1 LPDRRRIAIVL
12 KGYPRLS
19 ETFIAQEILG
29 LERAGFDLAL
39 VALRHPTDT
48 KRHPVHDEIQAP
60 VLYLPEYL
68 HNEPLRVLKAT
79 ARCLPQ
85 PGFWKALT
93 ALGRD
98 FLKDRTRNRI
108 RRFGQAAVL
117 AAELPERVRW
127 LHAHFIHTPASAT
140 AYASMITGIPWT
152 CSAHAKDIWTSAD
165 WELSGKLT
173 SDRWTVT
180 CTRTG
185 YEHLRKLGG
194 PDAHVHLSYHG
205 LDLGRFGHFDGQR
218 SRRDGSDAADPVRIV
233 SVGRAVPKKGYDVL
247 LKALAKLPRE
257 LNWRFEHIGD
267 GEVIKTLK
275 AQADQLGITERL
287 IWRGAMDQK
296 DVLATYRVS
305 DIFALACRITPDG
318 DRDGLPNVI
327 VEACSQGLVCVS
339 TTISGVPELL
349 TDGVNGRLVPPE
361 DPESLAVALEELIR
375 YPARRHSL
383 GAAAETRVRSDF
395 DFHTSI
401 SQLVSLFEAEWEK
414 LDER

>member
-1 LPDRRRIAIVL
+1 MPERRRIAIVL

-29 LERAGFDLAL
+29 LERAGLDLAL
-39 VALRHPTDT
+39 VALRRPTDT
-48 KRHPVHDEIQAP
+48 KRHPVHEEIKAP

-68 HNEPLRVLKAT
+68 HEEPARVLKAVIKGLV
-79 ARCLPQ
+79 RL
-85 PGFWKALT
+85 GFWKALAAT
-93 ALGRD
+93 VRD
-98 FLKDRTRNRI
+98 FTKDPTRNRI

-117 AAELPERVRW
+117 TAELPERVGW

-152 CSAHAKDIWTSAD
+152 CSAHAKDIWTSPD
-165 WELSGKLT
+165 WELADKLT
-173 SDRWTVT
+173 NNRWTVT
-180 CTRTG
+180 CTQTG
-185 YEHLRKLGG
+185 HAHLERLGG

-205 LDLGRFGHFDGQR
+205 LDLARFGPFEGAR
-218 SRRDGSDAADPVRIV
+218 PMRDGSDAADPVRIV
-233 SVGRAVPKKGYDVL
+233 SVGRAVPKKGYDIL
-247 LKALAKLPRE
+247 LKALARLPKE

-267 GEVIKTLK
+267 GDIINALK
-275 AQADQLGITERL
+275 AEAEALGIADRL
-287 IWRGAMDQK
+287 TWRGAMDQK
-296 DVLATYRVS
+296 DVLATYRAA
-305 DIFALACRITPDG
+305 DMFALACRITPDG

-349 TDGVNGRLVPPE
+349 TDGINGRLVPPE
-361 DPESLAVALEELIR
+361 NPAALAAVLEELIR
-375 YPARRHSL
+375 NPGQRHAL

-401 SQLVSLFEAEWEK
+401 RQLISLFEAEWAK
-414 LDER
+414 PR

>member
-1 LPDRRRIAIVL
+1 ML

-29 LERAGFDLAL
+29 LERAGLDLTL

-48 KRHPVHDEIQAP
+48 KRHPVHDEIRAP

-68 HNEPLRVLKAT
+68 HREPLRVLKAVLK
-79 ARCLPQ
+79 CLPR
-85 PGFWKALT
+85 PGFRKAL
-93 ALGRD
+93 AAVARD
-98 FLKDRTRNRI
+98 FLRDPTRNRI

-117 AAELPERVRW
+117 AAELPGRVSW

-152 CSAHAKDIWTSAD
+152 CSAHAKDIWTSPD
-165 WELSGKLT
+165 WELKGKLAAN
-173 SDRWTVT
+173 RWTVT

-185 YEHLRKLGG
+185 YEHLRELGG

-205 LDLGRFGHFDGQR
+205 LDLARFGRFEGER
-218 SRRDGSDAADPVRIV
+218 SRRDGSDPADPVRIV
-233 SVGRAVPKKGYDVL
+233 SVGRAVPKKGYDIL
-247 LKALAKLPRE
+247 LRALARLPRD

-267 GEVIKTLK
+267 GEAIKTLK
-275 AQADQLGITERL
+275 AQAGELGIAGRL
-287 IWRGAMDQK
+287 AWRGAMDQK
-296 DVLATYRVS
+296 EVLATYRAA

-361 DPESLAVALEELIR
+361 DPDALAAVLEELIR
-375 YPARRHSL
+375 DPGQRHAL

-401 SQLVSLFEAEWEK
+401 RQLVALFEAEWEK
-414 LDER
+414 SP